1 MSLLCN
7 AIGGTSDKLR
17 FVLTMVALRAFLVAA
32 ACKRQ
37 PNHGHSPASRSLGL
51 AIAQSTGCKPLSF
64 YPLLCR
70 SYLLAYNSHQLKDIF
85 NVHTLDL
92 AGVSKSFGFAV
103 PPRVSLNLESKAAH
117 GRKAK
122 ANAADY
128 KHGKSGHAFSAGN
141 PYGTKQVSDRR
152 QFSRA

>member
-1 MSLLCN
+1 M
-7 AIGGTSDKLR
+7 AR
-17 FVLTMVALRAFLVAA
+17 
-32 ACKRQ
+32 
-37 PNHGHSPASRSLGL
+37 
-51 AIAQSTGCKPLSF
+51 STGCKPFSF
-64 YPLLCR
+64 CPLLCR

-103 PPRVSLNLESKAAH
+103 PPRVSINLESKAAH

-128 KHGKSGHAFSAGN
+128 RHGRSGQAFSADN
-141 PYGTKQVSDRR
+141 PYGTKQASDKR
-152 QFSRA
+152 QFYRA

>member
-1 MSLLCN
+1 MYKTSTLWPSLVSLC
-7 AIGGTSDKLR
+7 
-17 FVLTMVALRAFLVAA
+17 
-32 ACKRQ
+32 
-37 PNHGHSPASRSLGL
+37 LG
-51 AIAQSTGCKPLSF
+51 IAMARSTGCKPLSF
-64 YPLLCR
+64 CPLLCR

-128 KHGKSGHAFSAGN
+128 RHGRSGQAFSADN
-141 PYGTKQVSDRR
+141 PYGTKQASDKR
-152 QFSRA
+152 QFYRA